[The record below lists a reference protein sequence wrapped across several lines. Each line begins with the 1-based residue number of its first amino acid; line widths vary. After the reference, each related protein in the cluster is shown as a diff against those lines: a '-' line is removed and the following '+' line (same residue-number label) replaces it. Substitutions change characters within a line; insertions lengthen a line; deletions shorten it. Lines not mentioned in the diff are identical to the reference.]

1 MFLIGIDHDARYS
14 AISNMELS
22 GKYPQN
28 ARTET
33 FFFETPKLS
42 PSSLAFFISGFEQ
55 IQREASRIKLLV
67 SVRETE
73 KDYTEKL
80 FDMTEMIVEA
90 VESFMKAQLPIGI
103 LHSVALPNFGNE
115 VAAYYGFNYYR

>member
-1 MFLIGIDHDARYS
+1 MIGIDHDARYS

-22 GKYPQN
+22 GKFPQN
-28 ARTET
+28 NRADS
-33 FFFETPKLS
+33 FFLETPKLS
-42 PSSLAFFISGFEQ
+42 PSSVAFFISGFEE
-55 IQREASRIKLLV
+55 IQRETARIKLLV
-67 SVRETE
+67 SVRQTE

-80 FDMTEMIVEA
+80 FDMTEMIAES
-90 VESFMKAQLPIGI
+90 VESFMKAQLPNGI